1 MIQLNDRNIYEVF
14 KIDPLSSTNAK
25 INKITF
31 QNMLRKKE
39 VHKKLFEYFYLQRP
53 QVERFYLLPRICNR
67 IFNVPGRQVIS
78 KYSTSTETS
87 AYLDYH
93 LKSLVPSIPHIIMDN
108 QDFLRGINQINSILK
123 DAILVSFDVVGL
135 YPHIPH
141 DEEMETI

>member
-39 VHKKLFEYFYLQRP
+39 VDKKLFEYFYLQRP
-53 QVERFYLLPRICNR
+53 QVGRFYLLPRICNR
-67 IFNVPGRQVIS
+67 IFNVPGREVIS

-87 AYLDYH
+87 TYLDYH
-93 LKSLVPSIPHIIMDN
+93 LKSLFPSIPHIIMDN

>member
-39 VHKKLFEYFYLQRP
+39 VDKKLFEYFYLQRP
-53 QVERFYLLPRICNR
+53 QVGRFYLLPRICNR

-87 AYLDYH
+87 TYLDYH
-93 LKSLVPSIPHIIMDN
+93 LKSLFPSIPHIIMDN

>member
-39 VHKKLFEYFYLQRP
+39 VDKKLFEYFYLQRS
-53 QVERFYLLPRICNR
+53 QVGRFYLLPRICNR

-87 AYLDYH
+87 TYLDYH
-93 LKSLVPSIPHIIMDN
+93 LKSLFPSIPHIIMDN

>member
-39 VHKKLFEYFYLQRP
+39 VDKKLFEYFYLQRP
-53 QVERFYLLPRICNR
+53 QVGRFYLLPRICNR

-87 AYLDYH
+87 TYLDYH
-93 LKSLVPSIPHIIMDN
+93 LKSLFPSIPHIIMDN
-108 QDFLRGINQINSILK
+108 QDFLRGINQVNSILK